1 MIADLKR
8 ASRLNTNKESQKVF
22 RSLDKKVQY
31 QLISALVSA
40 EDSVMITVGC
50 AKQTSKQKQENK
62 AQGERYACTISNKN
76 QAARTAPP
84 TNVFGTH

>member
-50 AKQTSKQKQENK
+50 AKET
-62 AQGERYACTISNKN
+62 QGSLYLI
-76 QAARTAPP
+76 QAAITQKMLK
-84 TNVFGTH
+84 